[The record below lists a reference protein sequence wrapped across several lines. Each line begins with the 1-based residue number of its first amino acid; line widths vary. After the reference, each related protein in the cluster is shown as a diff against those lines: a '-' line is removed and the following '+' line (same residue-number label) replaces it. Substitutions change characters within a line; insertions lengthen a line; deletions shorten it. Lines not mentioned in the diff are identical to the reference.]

1 MSRKTSRSALTM
13 TRLDGKTLNQTMK
26 VQMNPSDVMD
36 EINDLKIK
44 TGQMDTETKQLRSK
58 ITRMKQILHD
68 RTTQIN
74 KAITQ
79 TGEQQ
84 TIKTASE
91 STIKQ
96 LRENINSL
104 ENTLESREN
113 ELRFLR
119 DNDKLAI
126 SDELKLEVLE
136 YCEEND
142 RLQKQIAAVHE
153 GEHVI
158 NYEISRVHQ
167 VIQNE
172 GQYSRQIYDLQV
184 QIRQLADKIKA
195 YLNGEYRVIA
205 NTAIEKM
212 STNPDIYPQL
222 REKLQEIIQDMQ
234 KQKEEEEETIRI
246 ILENDEKQKEYLRQI
261 LDDQMQKIQD
271 AIAQQEQ
278 NQEEK

>member
-1 MSRKTSRSALTM
+1 M